1 MRRCYTAETS
11 GHNQG
16 LTFVTDMRPTHLTQH
31 AENVWL
37 STVKLMP
44 GFTVEVVPSIA
55 STNSELMHRA
65 REGSMDPVL
74 LAAEEQT
81 AGRGRMG
88 KAWHSHRAGQSL
100 TFSLALPLAPV
111 SWSGLSLVVGLSLAE
126 QLHGDVRLKW
136 PNDLW
141 LHQRKLGGVLVETA
155 SVGQGAEGRRLVV
168 IGIGINIARPD
179 ASQLGSA
186 PAASGMAAMPPAGLA
201 EVCMGQT
208 AGETLEAVVPA
219 LVQDVL
225 RFESEGFAG
234 FAPRFAQR
242 DALFQQVVR
251 LSDGRQGQARGVDAS
266 GALLVNIDGQVQTI
280 TSSEVSVRPC

>member
-1 MRRCYTAETS
+1 
-11 GHNQG
+11 
-16 LTFVTDMRPTHLTQH
+16 MRPTHLTQH

-37 STVKLMP
+37 STVKLLP

-65 REGSMDPVL
+65 REGSLDPVL
-74 LAAEEQT
+74 LAAEVQT

-88 KAWHSHRAGQSL
+88 KGWHSSPAGQSL
-100 TFSLALPLAPV
+100 TFSLALPLVPL

-126 QLHGDVRLKW
+126 QLHPDVRLKW

-141 LHQRKLGGVLVETA
+141 LYQRKLGGILVETA
-155 SVGQGAEGRRLVV
+155 SVGQGAEGPRLVV
-168 IGIGINIARPD
+168 IGVGINIARPD
-179 ASQLGSA
+179 ASRLG
-186 PAASGMAAMPPAGLA
+186 PAAAPPDMPAMPPAGLA

-225 RFESEGFAG
+225 RFASEGFAV
-234 FAPRFAQR
+234 FAPRFALR
-242 DALFQQVVR
+242 DALYQQTVR
-251 LSDGRQGQARGVDAS
+251 LSDGRQGQAQGVDGS
-266 GALLVNIDGQVQTI
+266 GALRVDIDGQVQAI

>member
-1 MRRCYTAETS
+1 
-11 GHNQG
+11 
-16 LTFVTDMRPTHLTQH
+16 MRPTHLTQH

-37 STVKLMP
+37 STVNLLP

-55 STNSELMHRA
+55 STNSELMRRA
-65 REGSMDPVL
+65 REGSLDPVL

-88 KAWHSHRAGQSL
+88 KGWHSSRAGQSL
-100 TFSLALPLAPV
+100 TFSLALPLSPV

-126 QLHGDVRLKW
+126 QLHTDLRLKW

-141 LHQRKLGGVLVETA
+141 LYQRKLGGILVETA

-168 IGIGINIARPD
+168 IGIGINISRPEV
-179 ASQLGSA
+179 SQLGAVPEAA
-186 PAASGMAAMPPAGLA
+186 PGGMPAMPPAGLA

-219 LVQDVL
+219 LVRDVL
-225 RFESEGFAG
+225 RFESEGFGA
-234 FAPRFAQR
+234 FAARFAER
-242 DALFQQVVR
+242 DTLFQQAVR
-251 LSDGRQGQARGVDAS
+251 LSDGRQGLAQGVDAS
-266 GALLVNIDGQVQTI
+266 GALLVNIDGLVQAI